1 MDSKFIVIE
10 WLDGSGKTTQLNI
23 IADRLE
29 KRLIKTHRTA
39 EPTKNTYGKLCREY
53 LSGKPAPKTL
63 CAAVFTADR
72 IDHNTDPDDGINA
85 HLNRGETVLCDRYY
99 YSTLAYQGVDV
110 GMEWL
115 KNLNLGCEDIRK
127 PDLCIFLDLKPEI
140 SMQRINTARSSD
152 DIEIYENIPYLTDIR
167 SRFYEVINILKDSEN
182 IKIIDA
188 SKTIDEVAD
197 DIETEILK
205 LYGI

>member
-10 WLDGSGKTTQLNI
+10 GLDGSGKTTQTKI
-23 IADRLE
+23 TAERLE
-29 KRLIKTHRTA
+29 KRLIKTHVTA

-53 LSGKPAPKTL
+53 LSGRPASKTL

-72 IDHNTDPDDGINA
+72 IEHNTDPDDGINA

-110 GMEWL
+110 GMDWL
-115 KNLNLGCEDIRK
+115 KGLNLGCEDIRK
-127 PDLCIFLDLKPEI
+127 PDLCIFLDLTPEV
-140 SMQRINTARSSD
+140 SMQRINSARSSD

-167 SRFYEVINILKDSEN
+167 ARFYEVINMLKDDEN

-188 SKTIDEVAD
+188 SRSIDEVAD
-197 DIETEILK
+197 DIELSLIH
-205 LYGI
+205 I

>member
-10 WLDGSGKTTQLNI
+10 GLDGSGKTTQTKI
-23 IADRLE
+23 IAERLE
-29 KRLIKTHRTA
+29 KRLIKTHVTA

-53 LSGKPAPKTL
+53 LSGRPASKTL

-72 IDHNTDPDDGINA
+72 IDHNTDPDNGINA
-85 HLNRGETVLCDRYY
+85 HLERGETVLCDRYY

-110 GMEWL
+110 GMDWL
-115 KNLNLGCEDIRK
+115 KGLNLGCEDIRK
-127 PDLCIFLDLKPEI
+127 PDLCLFLDLTPEV
-140 SMQRINTARSSD
+140 SMQRINSARSSD

-167 SRFYEVINILKDSEN
+167 TRFYEVINMLKGDEN

-197 DIETEILK
+197 DIESAVLE
-205 LYGI
+205 LYK

>member
-10 WLDGSGKTTQLNI
+10 GLDGSGKTTQTKI
-23 IADRLE
+23 TAERLE
-29 KRLIKTHRTA
+29 KRLIKTHVTA

-53 LSGKPAPKTL
+53 LSGRPASKTL

-72 IDHNTDPDDGINA
+72 IEHNTDPDDGINA

-110 GMEWL
+110 GMDWL
-115 KNLNLGCEDIRK
+115 KGLNLGCEDIRK
-127 PDLCIFLDLKPEI
+127 PDLCIFLDLTPEV
-140 SMQRINTARSSD
+140 SMQRINSARISD

-167 SRFYEVINILKDSEN
+167 ARFYEVINMLKDDEN

-188 SKTIDEVAD
+188 SRSIDEVAD
-197 DIETEILK
+197 DIENAILE
-205 LYGI
+205 LYK

>member
-10 WLDGSGKTTQLNI
+10 GLDGSGKTTQTKI
-23 IADRLE
+23 TAERLE
-29 KRLIKTHRTA
+29 KRLIKTHVTA

-53 LSGKPAPKTL
+53 LSGRPASKTL

-72 IDHNTDPDDGINA
+72 IEHNTDPDDGINA
-85 HLNRGETVLCDRYY
+85 HLNHGETVLCDRYY

-110 GMEWL
+110 GMDWL
-115 KNLNLGCEDIRK
+115 KGLNLGCEDIRK
-127 PDLCIFLDLKPEI
+127 PDLCIFLDLTPEV
-140 SMQRINTARSSD
+140 SMQRINSARSSD

-167 SRFYEVINILKDSEN
+167 ARFYEVINMLKDDEN

-188 SKTIDEVAD
+188 SRSIDEVAD
-197 DIETEILK
+197 DIENAILE
-205 LYGI
+205 LYK

>member
-10 WLDGSGKTTQLNI
+10 GLDGSGKTTQTKI
-23 IADRLE
+23 TAERLE
-29 KRLIKTHRTA
+29 KRLIKTHVTA

-53 LSGKPAPKTL
+53 LSGRPASKTL

-72 IDHNTDPDDGINA
+72 IEHNTDPVDGINA

-110 GMEWL
+110 GMDWL
-115 KNLNLGCEDIRK
+115 KGLNLGCEDIRK
-127 PDLCIFLDLKPEI
+127 PDLCIFLDLTPEV
-140 SMQRINTARSSD
+140 SMQRINSARSSD

-167 SRFYEVINILKDSEN
+167 ARFYEVINMLKDDEN

-188 SKTIDEVAD
+188 SRSIDEVDD
-197 DIETEILK
+197 DIENAILE
-205 LYGI
+205 LYK

>member
-10 WLDGSGKTTQLNI
+10 GLDGSGKTTQTKI
-23 IADRLE
+23 TAERLE
-29 KRLIKTHRTA
+29 KRLIKTHVTA

-53 LSGKPAPKTL
+53 LSGRPASKAL

-72 IDHNTDPDDGINA
+72 IEHNTDPDDGINA

-110 GMEWL
+110 GMDWL
-115 KNLNLGCEDIRK
+115 KGLNLGCEDIRK
-127 PDLCIFLDLKPEI
+127 PDLCIFLDLTPEV
-140 SMQRINTARSSD
+140 SMQRINSARSSD

-167 SRFYEVINILKDSEN
+167 ARFYEVINMLKDDEN

-188 SKTIDEVAD
+188 SRSIDEVAD
-197 DIETEILK
+197 DIENAILE
-205 LYGI
+205 LYK

>member
-1 MDSKFIVIE
+1 MYSKFIVIE
-10 WLDGSGKTTQLNI
+10 GLDGSGKTTQTKI
-23 IADRLE
+23 TAERLE
-29 KRLIKTHRTA
+29 KRLIKTHVTA

-53 LSGKPAPKTL
+53 LSGRPASKTL

-72 IDHNTDPDDGINA
+72 IEHNTDPDDGINA

-110 GMEWL
+110 GMDWL
-115 KNLNLGCEDIRK
+115 KGLNLGCEDIRK
-127 PDLCIFLDLKPEI
+127 PDLCIFLDLTPEV
-140 SMQRINTARSSD
+140 SMQRINSARSSD

-167 SRFYEVINILKDSEN
+167 ARFYEVINMLKDDEN

-188 SKTIDEVAD
+188 SRSIDEVAD
-197 DIETEILK
+197 DIENAILE
-205 LYGI
+205 LYK

>member
-10 WLDGSGKTTQLNI
+10 GLDGSGKTTQTKI
-23 IADRLE
+23 TAERLE
-29 KRLIKTHRTA
+29 KRLIKTHVTE

-53 LSGKPAPKTL
+53 LSGRPASKTL

-72 IDHNTDPDDGINA
+72 IEHNTDPVDGINA

-110 GMEWL
+110 GMDWL
-115 KNLNLGCEDIRK
+115 KGLNLGCEDIRK
-127 PDLCIFLDLKPEI
+127 PDLCIFLDLTPEV
-140 SMQRINTARSSD
+140 SMQRINSARSSD

-167 SRFYEVINILKDSEN
+167 ARFYEVINMLKDDEN

-188 SKTIDEVAD
+188 SRSIDEVAD
-197 DIETEILK
+197 DIENAILE
-205 LYGI
+205 LYK

>member
-10 WLDGSGKTTQLNI
+10 GLDGSGKTTQTKI
-23 IADRLE
+23 TAERLE
-29 KRLIKTHRTA
+29 KRLIKTHVTA

-53 LSGKPAPKTL
+53 LSGRPASKTL

-72 IDHNTDPDDGINA
+72 IEHNTDPVDGINA

-110 GMEWL
+110 GMDWL
-115 KNLNLGCEDIRK
+115 KGLNLGCEDIRK
-127 PDLCIFLDLKPEI
+127 PDLCIFLDLTPEV
-140 SMQRINTARSSD
+140 SMQRINSARSSD

-167 SRFYEVINILKDSEN
+167 ARFYEVVNMLKDDEN

-188 SKTIDEVAD
+188 SRSIDEVAD
-197 DIETEILK
+197 DIENAILE
-205 LYGI
+205 LYK

>member
-10 WLDGSGKTTQLNI
+10 GLDGSGKTTQTKI
-23 IADRLE
+23 TAGRLE
-29 KRLIKTHRTA
+29 KRLIKTHVTA

-53 LSGKPAPKTL
+53 LSGRPASKTL

-72 IDHNTDPDDGINA
+72 IEHNTDPVDGINA

-110 GMEWL
+110 GMDWL
-115 KNLNLGCEDIRK
+115 KGLNLGCEDIRK
-127 PDLCIFLDLKPEI
+127 PDLCIFLDLTPEV
-140 SMQRINTARSSD
+140 SMQRINSARSSD

-167 SRFYEVINILKDSEN
+167 ARFYEVINMLKDDEN

-188 SKTIDEVAD
+188 SRSIDEVAD
-197 DIETEILK
+197 DIENAILE
-205 LYGI
+205 LYK

>member
-10 WLDGSGKTTQLNI
+10 GLDGSGKTTQIKI
-23 IADRLE
+23 ISDRLE
-29 KRLIKTHRTA
+29 KRLIKTHCTA

-53 LSGKPAPKTL
+53 LSGRPASKTL

-72 IDHNTDPDDGINA
+72 IDHNTDPNDGISA
-85 HLNRGETVLCDRYY
+85 HLNRGETVLYDRYY

-127 PDLCIFLDLKPEI
+127 PDLCIFLDLTPEDSMRRI
-140 SMQRINTARSSD
+140 SSARSSD

-167 SRFYEVINILKDSEN
+167 ARFYDVINMLKGDEN

-197 DIETEILK
+197 DIESAVLD
-205 LYGI
+205 LYK

>member
-10 WLDGSGKTTQLNI
+10 GLDGSGKTTQTKI
-23 IADRLE
+23 TAERLE
-29 KRLIKTHRTA
+29 KRLIKTHVTA

-53 LSGKPAPKTL
+53 LSGRPASKTL

-72 IDHNTDPDDGINA
+72 IEHNTDPVDGINA

-110 GMEWL
+110 GMDWL
-115 KNLNLGCEDIRK
+115 KGLNLGCEDIRK
-127 PDLCIFLDLKPEI
+127 TDLCIFLDLTPEV
-140 SMQRINTARSSD
+140 SMQRINSARSSD

-167 SRFYEVINILKDSEN
+167 ARFYEVINMLKDDEN

-188 SKTIDEVAD
+188 SRSIDEVAD
-197 DIETEILK
+197 DIENAILE
-205 LYGI
+205 LYK

>member
-10 WLDGSGKTTQLNI
+10 GLDGSGKTTQTKI
-23 IADRLE
+23 TAERLE
-29 KRLIKTHRTA
+29 KRLIKTHVTA

-53 LSGKPAPKTL
+53 LSGRPASKTL

-72 IDHNTDPDDGINA
+72 IEHNTDPVDGINA

-110 GMEWL
+110 GMDWL
-115 KNLNLGCEDIRK
+115 KGLNLGCEDIRK
-127 PDLCIFLDLKPEI
+127 PDLCIFLDLTPEV
-140 SMQRINTARSSD
+140 SMQRINSARSSD

-167 SRFYEVINILKDSEN
+167 ARFYEVINMLKDDEN

-188 SKTIDEVAD
+188 SRSIDEVAD
-197 DIETEILK
+197 DIENAILE
-205 LYGI
+205 LYK

>member
-10 WLDGSGKTTQLNI
+10 GLDGSGKTTQTKI
-23 IADRLE
+23 IAERLE
-29 KRLIKTHRTA
+29 KRLIKTHVTA

-53 LSGKPAPKTL
+53 LSGRPASKTL

-72 IDHNTDPDDGINA
+72 IDHNTDPDNGINA
-85 HLNRGETVLCDRYY
+85 HLKRGETVLCDRYY

-110 GMEWL
+110 GMDWL
-115 KNLNLGCEDIRK
+115 KGLNLGCEDIRK
-127 PDLCIFLDLKPEI
+127 PDLCLFLDLTPEV
-140 SMQRINTARSSD
+140 SMQRINSARSSD

-167 SRFYEVINILKDSEN
+167 TRFYEVINMLKGDEN

-197 DIETEILK
+197 DIESAVLE
-205 LYGI
+205 LYK